1 MRWCVCV
8 VNVNTARHHIVTAM
22 HSPCAL
28 CAHTHLV
35 VAVRV
40 ADLALEVVAVLQLV
54 RADTVPERPL
64 GVGVDVHLDAGRGGA
79 GCWNEVSYDGME
91 SKDEG
96 DDTALDTL
104 QYLTWLRGTGKRYY
118 KYENTR
124 KHSRD

>member
-1 MRWCVCV
+1 M
-8 VNVNTARHHIVTAM
+8 NENTARHHIVTATLERCTPPRKHGATNRQNTAL

-64 GVGVDVHLDAGRGGA
+64 GVSVDVHLDA
-79 GCWNEVSYDGME
+79 E
-91 SKDEG
+91 
-96 DDTALDTL
+96 
-104 QYLTWLRGTGKRYY
+104 QGKLVR
-118 KYENTR
+118 
-124 KHSRD
+124 